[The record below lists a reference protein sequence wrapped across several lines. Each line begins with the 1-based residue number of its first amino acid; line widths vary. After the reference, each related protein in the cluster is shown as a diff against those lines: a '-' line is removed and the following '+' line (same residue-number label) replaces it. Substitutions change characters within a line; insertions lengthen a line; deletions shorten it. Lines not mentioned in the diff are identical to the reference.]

1 MSTSARIGL
10 AAMFIAGSGDLALA
24 QSQSDRGG
32 CMGYFMD
39 GGYGHMFFGGIL
51 MLFFWAGLIAL
62 IALAVKWVASGQGG
76 SGIAPASG
84 STPRQILE
92 ERFARGEID
101 KDEFESRKKAL
112 AG

>member
-1 MSTSARIGL
+1 MSTTAKIGL
-10 AAMFIAGSGDLALA
+10 AAMYVAGNWNSALA
-24 QSQSDRGG
+24 QTQPDRGG

-62 IALAVKWVASGQGG
+62 IALVVKWVASGQGG
-76 SGIAPASG
+76 SANAPASG